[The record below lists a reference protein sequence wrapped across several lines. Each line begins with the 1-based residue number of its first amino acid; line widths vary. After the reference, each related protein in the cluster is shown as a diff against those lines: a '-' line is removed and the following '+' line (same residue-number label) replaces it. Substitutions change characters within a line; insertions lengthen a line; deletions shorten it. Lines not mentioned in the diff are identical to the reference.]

1 MGCLSS
7 PHQFF
12 PEPSGEWLTC
22 VVHVGTTGAVSG
34 AEAGGARV
42 AVLGLGASGAQ
53 AADLTV
59 CPIHHLHK
67 LSAPAE
73 GAEQHCTGLGLGCM
87 FPPPAEKGWAMGELV
102 GPKTYLSMKSR
113 LGLCSSSPG

>member
-1 MGCLSS
+1 M
-7 PHQFF
+7 
-12 PEPSGEWLTC
+12 
-22 VVHVGTTGAVSG
+22 SG
-34 AEAGGARV
+34 AEVGGARI

-59 CPIHHLHK
+59 SPIHHLHK

-73 GAEQHCTGLGLGCM
+73 GAERQCSGLGPAHM
-87 FPPPAEKGWAMGELV
+87 FPPPAERGWAMGKLV
-102 GPKTYLSMKSR
+102 VSKTYLSMKSR

>member
-1 MGCLSS
+1 MLPSGGPGVTAVVPFPIPPTSGSKPRAHPGEGCLDGLAS

-12 PEPSGEWLTC
+12 PEPSGERLTC
-22 VVHVGTTGAVSG
+22 VVRVGTSGAVSG

-42 AVLGLGASGAQ
+42 AVLGLGASRAQ

-59 CPIHHLHK
+59 SPVHHLHK

-73 GAEQHCTGLGLGCM
+73 EAE
-87 FPPPAEKGWAMGELV
+87 
-102 GPKTYLSMKSR
+102 
-113 LGLCSSSPG
+113 